1 MSITTI
7 LLNGRNCV
15 TNLPNKKTGYKM
27 NNEIAIA
34 FLVGWACAVVAQ
46 VFMEKISND
55 KKP

>member
-1 MSITTI
+1 MGTE
-7 LLNGRNCV
+7 V
-15 TNLPNKKTGYKM
+15 Q
-27 NNEIAIA
+27 IA